1 MEVQYP
7 FRLFFPTHDDASTP
21 LDDVVSYY
29 DITIVFS
36 GSLAYYINSEKH
48 VISAGEAIVICP
60 GDHRYRVANDCEVHY
75 ASLNFFDPSRSAPS
89 LPRHIKEVYTT
100 NMKSLL
106 SLLKSKAD
114 DHNSINREEKLSHL
128 ISLIMLELL
137 DSVER
142 NRQNPYIT
150 KMLKYI
156 SEHFTE
162 KITLSD
168 IADAV
173 SLTPPYC
180 CALAKKE
187 LGVSLYDL
195 VIKERIHYAESLL
208 LANEKSLREISEM
221 CGFSDYGY
229 FSKCFKKT
237 TGILP
242 SRFRKNS

>member
-1 MEVQYP
+1 MIDYP
-7 FRLFFPTHDDASTP
+7 FRLFYVPKKQSGSQ
-21 LDDVVSYY
+21 LNDVVTYY
-29 DITIVFS
+29 DITIVSS
-36 GSLAYYINSEKH
+36 GTLTYYINDEEY
-48 VISAGEAIVICP
+48 VLGAGDAIVIRP
-60 GDHRYRVANDCEVHY
+60 GDKRRRVPHGEEDSY
-75 ASLNFFDPSRSAPS
+75 YSLNFFDPDRLAPT
-89 LPRHIKEVYTT
+89 LPRVINGAYTA
-100 NMKSLL
+100 NVKNLL
-106 SLLKSKAD
+106 LLLKSKAD
-114 DHNSINREEKLSHL
+114 DHHAVNREEKISHI
-128 ISLIMLELL
+128 ISLLMLELL
-137 DSVER
+137 DIVER
-142 NRQNPYIT
+142 NRQNPYVT

-208 LANEKSLREISEM
+208 LANEKSLREISDM

-229 FSKCFKKT
+229 FSKCFKRV
-237 TGILP
+237 TGQLP
-242 SRFRKNS
+242 SHFRKNS